1 MRLLGEVMKVSVPS
15 KTENVKFSAWIKQNK
30 VEQADQILASLKML
44 NVLLLKNG
52 TISSSIFQ
60 ITGTQEIESLINR
73 IRLKKGINL
82 HSGGKRNV
90 YITALSIYRD
100 YLQNPQIK
108 SSEKDINEDV
118 DFTPYREI
126 LSEKFPK
133 GFRIESR
140 LDLGRI
146 RAFWKEKYG
155 LELHEDDETVRK
167 YIAHITVRYQDFV
180 YLPETM
186 ASKQTTQRLL
196 SYLTKC
202 FKDGKTAIYFD
213 ALYKEFKSEFED
225 KRINNSDML
234 KSYISFVNDG
244 RFYIRRKYLTVDAQ
258 TKGNPTDE
266 VRDFLITAGV
276 PVTVEDLKNALSH
289 IDENAVFSAIAG
301 RNSNEF
307 VRNQKGQYFHADI
320 IDFTQQ
326 EIDTII
332 ELIQQAIDDKGYMG
346 GKELTDII
354 EVKFPAIKERYPFLT
369 WLGLRDVVAYKL
381 QDMFSF
387 NGKIISTYGCDL
399 SMSDVFAH
407 FAETHDHFTLEQL
420 NSLKRNLDTTIYF
433 DSVYANSLR
442 INKEEFVSRDKVSFD
457 IDATDAAISRFCTG
471 DYIALKEIN
480 FFGSFPDV
488 GFPWNGFLLEHYVA
502 NFSKKFKLLHIG
514 FTAGTPV
521 GAIVRRNALF
531 KDFDE
536 LVSMELAI
544 SKIPLNRESALQ
556 HLVSIGLLA
565 RRNYKGIEQALTR
578 AKLQRS
584 RKG

>member
-407 FAETHDHFTLEQL
+407 FAETHDYFTLEQL